1 MFDNASLKHY
11 KSKVLHKYFDW
22 DVRQA
27 LKLGTLDRKSNIK
40 LGLCVLSMLCKRDFY
55 QYIISIYSFT
65 QLLNPEKIVVVNDG
79 SLNEEHLRILTTMIP
94 DITILNGTDYIDER
108 VPTYTSWRRMLA
120 LESFIENYYV
130 IQLDADLISRYN
142 LEEIENAYLE
152 NRSFILGTDSK
163 ERITI
168 EEAQKNAKARNTT
181 NNKHVQQLAEENLDS
196 LRAINYQYYVR
207 GCAGFAGYAKGSFSI
222 DTLIDISNCMFSS
235 IGDTWRNWGSEQTAA
250 NILIANQLTSIV
262 LPLDTY
268 GSVARYTKDLK
279 VIHFLGS
286 WRFDGFLYNKLSK
299 FFIKNLL
306 KSNN

>member
-1 MFDNASLKHY
+1 MLDQASLKHY

-27 LKLGTLDRKSNIK
+27 LKFDTLDRENNIK
-40 LGLCVLSMLCKRDFY
+40 SGLCVLSMLCKRDLY

-65 QLLNPEKIVVVNDG
+65 QLLNPEKIVIVNDG
-79 SLNEEHLRILTTMIP
+79 SLNEKHLKILTKMIP
-94 DITILNGTDYIDER
+94 DIIILNGTDYIDER

-130 IQLDADLISRYN
+130 IQLDADLISRYD
-142 LEEIENAYLE
+142 LEEVENAYLE
-152 NRSFILGTDSK
+152 NRSFILGTNSN

-168 EEAQKNAKARNTT
+168 EEAQKNAIDRNTK
-181 NNKHVQQLAEENLDS
+181 NDKHVQQIAEENLDS

-250 NILIANQLTSIV
+250 NILIANQSNSII
-262 LPLDTY
+262 LPLALY
-268 GSVARYTKDLK
+268 GSVNKYTEQFKL
-279 VIHFLGS
+279 IHFLGS
-286 WRFDGFLYNKLSK
+286 WRFDGFIYNKLAK
-299 FFIKNLL
+299 KLIKDHLQDF
-306 KSNN
+306 